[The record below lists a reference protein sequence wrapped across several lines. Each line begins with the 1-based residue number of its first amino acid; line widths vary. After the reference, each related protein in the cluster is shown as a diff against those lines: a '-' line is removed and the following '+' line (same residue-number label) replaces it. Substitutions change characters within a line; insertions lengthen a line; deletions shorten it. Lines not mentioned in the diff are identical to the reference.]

1 MLIKIYSKL
10 SLQRKQSS
18 ASAMRAQT
26 KVKSPGSQYWY
37 DMKSESHD
45 RET

>member
-1 MLIKIYSKL
+1 MLIKIYFKL

-18 ASAMRAQT
+18 ASAMPAQT
-26 KVKSPGSQYWY
+26 KVKFPGSQYFN